1 MGMEVAMNRVVS
13 ADIVVIALNQDV
25 KSVGDTIVVHEMI
38 DIQDHDTD
46 AEMKSVGS
54 TTKDPGLRTDAQD
67 PVDDMRTMV
76 FSIPLSRTC
85 QMTV

>member
-1 MGMEVAMNRVVS
+1 MNRVVS
-13 ADIVVIALNQDV
+13 ADIVVIALNQET

-38 DIQDHDTD
+38 GIQDHDTD

-76 FSIPLSRTC
+76 FSIPLSKTYRT
-85 QMTV
+85 TV

>member
-1 MGMEVAMNRVVS
+1 MEVAMNRVVS
-13 ADIVVIALNQDV
+13 ADIVVIALNQET

-38 DIQDHDTD
+38 GIQDHDTD

-76 FSIPLSRTC
+76 FSIPLSKTYRT
-85 QMTV
+85 TV

>member
-1 MGMEVAMNRVVS
+1 MNRVVS
-13 ADIVVIALNQDV
+13 ADIVVIALNQET

-76 FSIPLSRTC
+76 FSIPLSKTYRT
-85 QMTV
+85 TV

>member
-13 ADIVVIALNQDV
+13 ADIVVIALNQET

-38 DIQDHDTD
+38 GIQDHDTD

-76 FSIPLSRTC
+76 FSIPLSRTYR
-85 QMTV
+85 MTV

>member
-1 MGMEVAMNRVVS
+1 MEVAMNRVVS
-13 ADIVVIALNQDV
+13 ADIVVIALNQET

-76 FSIPLSRTC
+76 FSIPLSKTYRT
-85 QMTV
+85 TV